1 MTTNQNDTTTTTP
14 RTTEH
19 GRHRRT
25 HGPWHVW
32 RSGRRW
38 KIRRMGA
45 AYLLV
50 APDERNLME
59 KTGAYAVECP
69 ACMVPAGERCTVP
82 TETSRRPVDWVHF
95 AREALAREEAA
106 R

>member
-1 MTTNQNDTTTTTP
+1 MCWPAGDSYTA
-14 RTTEH
+14 
-19 GRHRRT
+19 
-25 HGPWHVW
+25 
-32 RSGRRW
+32 
-38 KIRRMGA
+38 GA

-50 APDERNLME
+50 APDERRNLME

-69 ACMVPAGERCTVP
+69 ACMVPAGERCTAP

>member
-1 MTTNQNDTTTTTP
+1 
-14 RTTEH
+14 
-19 GRHRRT
+19 
-25 HGPWHVW
+25 
-32 RSGRRW
+32 
-38 KIRRMGA
+38 
-45 AYLLV
+45 
-50 APDERNLME
+50 ME

-69 ACMVPAGERCTVP
+69 ACMVPAGERCTAP